1 MEFCDVYTKQLRLAL
16 ITKPVTNSG
25 AFLDL
30 LIILAN
36 PIIEMEVTNI
46 YGKIS

>member
-1 MEFCDVYTKQLRLAL
+1 MSIQNSLDFSL

-25 AFLDL
+25 AFSDP